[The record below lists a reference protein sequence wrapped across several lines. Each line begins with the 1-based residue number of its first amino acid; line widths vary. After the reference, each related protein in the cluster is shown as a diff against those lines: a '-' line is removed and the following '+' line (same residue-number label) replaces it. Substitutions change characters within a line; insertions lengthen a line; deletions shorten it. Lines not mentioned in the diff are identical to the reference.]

1 MNQGTRNEIWGL
13 VLSELKSTSTTPT
26 IWDQLHQLISRV
38 IHIKRDEVAGVVLSF
53 GYFLAVL
60 CAYYII
66 RPVRDEVGVTVGKDN
81 LQQLFVI
88 VFLVMLAA
96 VPLFGWVV
104 STFPKRKIV
113 PVVYGFFITHLIV
126 FWALFQAGIHG
137 VVISSCFFVW
147 GSVFNLF
154 VISLFWILLSDLYR
168 TEQAKRLYGFIAA
181 GGSVGAV
188 TGPLITQSL
197 VKILGPNT
205 LLLVSAAFLV
215 LAAILAL
222 ALRRLFHDTE
232 GHENSEKPI
241 GDGLLAGAR
250 KVWETPYLFR
260 IALVV
265 LLANLVSTFFYLEQ
279 TRIVGDATMDR
290 AARVQL
296 FARLDLTVSVLTIL
310 AQLFVTGRVMTQW
323 GVTAAAVAL
332 PIWATIGLVALW
344 LSPTLGIIAGVMAIE
359 RTIAFSLTSPAL
371 KVLFTGV
378 EPEAKYKAQN
388 FIDTVVYRAGDAGS
402 GYLFRG
408 LADGLGI
415 KGAAVAL
422 VALPA
427 AMAWSW
433 LSVVVARTAEAKAA
447 SVKSAHAGDH
457 NT

>member
-1 MNQGTRNEIWGL
+1 VAIKLAVGALAHGTN
-13 VLSELKSTSTTPT
+13 VTQDTPT
-26 IWDQLHQLISRV
+26 APQTSAWDQLHQLLSR
-38 IHIKRDEVAGVVLSF
+38 IIRIERDEVQGVILSF
-53 GYFLAVL
+53 GYFLSVL

-66 RPVRDEVGVTVGKDN
+66 RPVRDEVGVTVGKEN
-81 LQQLFVI
+81 LQQLFVV

-104 STFPKRKIV
+104 SKFPKRKIV
-113 PVVYGFFITHLIV
+113 PVVYGFFITHLVI
-126 FWALFQAGIHG
+126 FWGLFQSG
-137 VVISSCFFVW
+137 VKGLVISGCFFVW

-168 TEQAKRLYGFIAA
+168 TDQAKRLYGFIAA

-197 VKILGPNT
+197 VKVLGPNT
-205 LLLVSAAFLV
+205 LLLVSAAFLI
-215 LAAILAL
+215 LAATLAL
-222 ALRRLFHDTE
+222 QLRRLFRGVETKSAE
-232 GHENSEKPI
+232 QKPI

-265 LLANLVSTFFYLEQ
+265 LLANLVSTYFYLEQ
-279 TRIVGDATMDR
+279 TRIVGEATMDR
-290 AARVQL
+290 ATRVQL
-296 FARLDLTVSVLTIL
+296 FARLDLTVSILTIL
-310 AQLFVTGRVMTQW
+310 SQLFITARVMT
-323 GVTAAAVAL
+323 GLGISAAAVAL
-332 PIWATIGLVALW
+332 PIWCCIGLVALW
-344 LSPTLGIIAGVMAIE
+344 WSPTLSIIAGVLAVE

-388 FIDTVVYRAGDAGS
+388 FIDTVVYRGGDAAS

-427 AMAWSW
+427 AVVWGW
-433 LSVVVARTAEAKAA
+433 LSVVVAREAETKAVSEKPA
-447 SVKSAHAGDH
+447 PA
-457 NT
+457 

>member
-1 MNQGTRNEIWGL
+1 VTQQ
-13 VLSELKSTSTTPT
+13 TPT
-26 IWDQLHQLISRV
+26 AKPNTVWDQLHQLMSR
-38 IHIKRDEVAGVVLSF
+38 IIQIERDEVKSVILSF
-53 GYFLAVL
+53 GYFLSVL

-66 RPVRDEVGVTVGKDN
+66 RPVRDEVGVTVGKEN
-81 LQQLFVI
+81 LQQLFVV

-113 PVVYGFFITHLIV
+113 PVVYGFFITHLVV
-126 FWALFQAGIHG
+126 FWALFQSGVHG
-137 VVISSCFFVW
+137 LVISGCFFVW

-168 TEQAKRLYGFIAA
+168 TDQAKRLYGFIAA

-197 VKILGPNT
+197 VKVLGPNT
-205 LLLVSAAFLV
+205 LLLVSAGFLI
-215 LAAILAL
+215 LAATLAL
-222 ALRRLFHDTE
+222 QLRRLFHGVETDA
-232 GHENSEKPI
+232 SEQKPI
-241 GDGLLAGAR
+241 GDGILAGAR

-265 LLANLVSTFFYLEQ
+265 LLANLVSTYFYLEQ
-279 TRIVGDATMDR
+279 TRIVGEATMDR
-290 AARVQL
+290 ATRVQL
-296 FARLDLTVSVLTIL
+296 FARLDLTVSILTIL
-310 AQLFVTGRVMTQW
+310 SQLFLTARVMT
-323 GVTAAAVAL
+323 GLGLSAAAVAL
-332 PIWATIGLVALW
+332 PIWCSIGLVALW
-344 LSPTLGIIAGVMAIE
+344 WSPTLGIIAGVLAIE

-371 KVLFTGV
+371 KILFTGV

-388 FIDTVVYRAGDAGS
+388 FIDTVVYRGGDAAS
-402 GYLFRG
+402 GYVFRG

-427 AMAWSW
+427 AVAWAW
-433 LSVVVARTAEAKAA
+433 LSVVVAREAEAKAA
-447 SVKSAHAGDH
+447 MTANPRVTSASSG
-457 NT
+457 

>member
-1 MNQGTRNEIWGL
+1 VAIKSAVEALDHGTN
-13 VLSELKSTSTTPT
+13 VTQDTPT
-26 IWDQLHQLISRV
+26 ARQTSVWDQLHQLLSR
-38 IHIKRDEVAGVVLSF
+38 IIRIERDEVQGVILSF
-53 GYFLAVL
+53 GYFLSVL

-66 RPVRDEVGVTVGKDN
+66 RPVRDEVGVTVGKEN
-81 LQQLFVI
+81 LQQLFVV

-113 PVVYGFFITHLIV
+113 PVVYGFFITHLVI
-126 FWALFQAGIHG
+126 FWALFQSG
-137 VVISSCFFVW
+137 VKGLVISGCFFVW

-168 TEQAKRLYGFIAA
+168 TDQAKRLYGFIAA

-197 VKILGPNT
+197 VKVVGPNT
-205 LLLVSAAFLV
+205 LLLVSAAFLI
-215 LAAILAL
+215 LAATLAL
-222 ALRRLFHDTE
+222 QLRRLFRGVETKSAE
-232 GHENSEKPI
+232 QKPI

-265 LLANLVSTFFYLEQ
+265 LLANLVSTYFYLEQ
-279 TRIVGDATMDR
+279 TRIVGEATMDR
-290 AARVQL
+290 ATRVQL
-296 FARLDLTVSVLTIL
+296 FARLDLTVSVLTIIS
-310 AQLFVTGRVMTQW
+310 QLFLTARIMTGL
-323 GVTAAAVAL
+323 GISAAAVAL
-332 PIWATIGLVALW
+332 PIWCSIGLVALW
-344 LSPTLGIIAGVMAIE
+344 WSPTLGIIAGVLAVE

-388 FIDTVVYRAGDAGS
+388 FIDTVVYRGGDAAS

-427 AMAWSW
+427 AIVWGW
-433 LSVVVARTAEAKAA
+433 LSVVVAREAEAKAVA
-447 SVKSAHAGDH
+447 EKPAPA
-457 NT
+457 

>member
-1 MNQGTRNEIWGL
+1 M
-13 VLSELKSTSTTPT
+13 
-26 IWDQLHQLISRV
+26 SR
-38 IHIKRDEVAGVVLSF
+38 IIQIERDEVKSVILSF
-53 GYFLAVL
+53 GYFLSVL

-66 RPVRDEVGVTVGKDN
+66 RPVRDEVGVTVGKEN
-81 LQQLFVI
+81 LQQLFVV

-113 PVVYGFFITHLIV
+113 PVVYGFFITHLVV
-126 FWALFQAGIHG
+126 FWALFQSGVHG
-137 VVISSCFFVW
+137 LVISGCFFVW

-168 TEQAKRLYGFIAA
+168 TDQAKRLYGFIAA

-197 VKILGPNT
+197 VKVLGPNT
-205 LLLVSAAFLV
+205 LLLVSAGFLI
-215 LAAILAL
+215 LAATLAL
-222 ALRRLFHDTE
+222 QLRRLFHGVETDA
-232 GHENSEKPI
+232 SEQKPI
-241 GDGLLAGAR
+241 GDGILAGAR

-265 LLANLVSTFFYLEQ
+265 LLANLVSTYFYLEQ
-279 TRIVGDATMDR
+279 TRIVGEATMDR
-290 AARVQL
+290 ATRVQL
-296 FARLDLTVSVLTIL
+296 FARLDLTVSILTIL
-310 AQLFVTGRVMTQW
+310 SQLFLTARVMT
-323 GVTAAAVAL
+323 GLGLSAAAVAL
-332 PIWATIGLVALW
+332 PIWCSIGLVALW
-344 LSPTLGIIAGVMAIE
+344 WSPTLGIIAGVLAIE

-371 KVLFTGV
+371 KILFTGV

-388 FIDTVVYRAGDAGS
+388 FIDTVVYRGGDAAS
-402 GYLFRG
+402 GYVFRG

-427 AMAWSW
+427 AVAWAW
-433 LSVVVARTAEAKAA
+433 LSVVVAREAEAKAA
-447 SVKSAHAGDH
+447 MTANPRVTSASSG
-457 NT
+457 